1 MLVQP
6 KCSRDKQTQKRN
18 SIKIGKVPMSLQYTN
33 LKMGVFLVKNVTLK
47 KTFSTQQKSIPRVGS
62 IFWTDILTIPSGQ

>member
-33 LKMGVFLVKNVTLK
+33 LKMGVFLVKNVTLNKTIFHSK
-47 KTFSTQQKSIPRVGS
+47 KVNPESRAH
-62 IFWTDILTIPSGQ
+62 ILD